1 MTDNSINISCC
12 NIEEMDLSQLSKT
25 ELLAKCEEFG
35 FTKCKSKNKN
45 QLIEMINGKNAIKPT
60 KKIIQLII
68 DDGDDDSENVVIETP
83 IVNEAKIDTMCD
95 LINKIINEDSEKA
108 LKKIPSDS
116 IDLTLTSP
124 PYDAIRDYNGYNFND
139 TASSNIIT
147 ELFRVT
153 KQGGVVVW
161 IVGDATINGGESGT
175 SFRQAL
181 KFIEAGFKLHDTMI
195 YEKNTSSFP
204 AKRAGNR
211 YTQIFEYMFVFCK
224 GKITTANL
232 ICDKSNKWAGHTN
245 WGKNTNR
252 LKNGKLQ
259 ETTDIKP
266 VPDFSPRNNIWH
278 YNVGKGFN
286 SSDKESHEHPA
297 IFPEKLAE
305 DHILSWSNEGDIVLD
320 PFAGS
325 GTTCKMAKKNNR
337 QYIGIDI
344 SEDYCKLAEG
354 IIAKY

>member
-1 MTDNSINISCC
+1 
-12 NIEEMDLSQLSKT
+12 MDLTKLSKP
-25 ELLAKCEEFG
+25 ELMERCREAELS
-35 FTKCKSKNKN
+35 KCKSKSKS
-45 QLIEMINGKNAIKPT
+45 QLIELLNQP
-60 KKIIQLII
+60 LIDSNI
-68 DDGDDDSENVVIETP
+68 DTFVNRTIHGDSENVLSQLP
-83 IVNEAKIDTMCD
+83 ANA
-95 LINKIINEDSEKA
+95 
-108 LKKIPSDS
+108 
-116 IDLTLTSP
+116 IDLTVTSP
-124 PYDAIRDYNGYNFND
+124 PYDEIRDYTGYHFNEVV
-139 TASSNIIT
+139 SSRIIA

-153 KQGGVVVW
+153 KEGGVVVW
-161 IVGDATINGGESGT
+161 IVGDSTVNGSESGS

-224 GKITTANL
+224 GKISTAHL
-232 ICDKSNKWAGHTN
+232 ICDKPNKWAGHTN

-252 LKNGKLQ
+252 LKNGELQ

-286 SSDKESHEHPA
+286 SSNAESHEHPA

-305 DHILSWSNEGDIVLD
+305 DHILTWSNEGDIVLD
-320 PFAGS
+320 PFSGS

-337 QYIGIDI
+337 RYIGIDI
-344 SEDYCKLAEG
+344 SEEYCKLAER